1 MAKPDIKR
9 YSLEEL
15 EDLVDRSKSVP
26 TRSDAPELHLDED
39 FWMNA
44 RVVYPEGPKKQLTIR
59 LDPDIVAFFKTQGRG
74 YQSRINA
81 VLRSYVEA
89 HRRKAKDPVD

>member
-1 MAKPDIKR
+1 MKKSITKVSMA
-9 YSLEEL
+9 
-15 EDLVDRSKSVP
+15 DLHKMKDRSHPNPPVGPSLGP
-26 TRSDAPELHLDED
+26 D
-39 FWMNA
+39 FWANA